1 MAIVSVTYQFL
12 LITEKLAVGGNV
24 CYICLKLMSALIEV
38 VVCCYIHRVNTFSS
52 RTGSWTLVQLSGSR
66 SV

>member
-52 RTGSWTLVQLSGSR
+52 RTGS
-66 SV
+66 